1 MIRRAAKAVAFEIWL
16 PAVVFIVLWSVSARS
31 TNYYY
36 PPLTTILRTFRE
48 MWLFDRAWSD
58 GYPSVRNFIL
68 GLAMAIVIGIAAG
81 LLLGLNGVL
90 YQITLPVLEFMRAIP
105 GIVLVPVGL
114 ALIGIGDGMKIT
126 VIAYGTLWPVM
137 LGTVDGV
144 RSIDP
149 LVRDMA
155 KSFRLGR
162 LQYLRRVVL
171 PAASPQILAGARIS
185 VSLGVVLII
194 ASEYVASTHG
204 IGYVQ
209 LQSERT
215 FAVPEMWASLI
226 LLGLLGY
233 ASNLAFRVVEH
244 RLLRWYIGLRS
255 TDQGGPAS

>member
-1 MIRRAAKAVAFEIWL
+1 MIRRTAKAVTLEVWL
-16 PAVVFIVLWSVSARS
+16 PATLLVVLWFVSARS

-36 PPLTTILRTFRE
+36 PPLKKVLHTFRE

-58 GYPSVRNFIL
+58 GYPSIRNFL
-68 GLAMAIVIGIAAG
+68 VGLAVAVVIGIAVG
-81 LLLGLNGVL
+81 LVLGLNDLV
-90 YQITLPVLEFMRAIP
+90 YQITQPVLEFMRAIP
-105 GIVLVPVGL
+105 GIVLVPIGL
-114 ALIGIGDGMKIT
+114 ALIGIGDGMKIA

-144 RSIDP
+144 RSLDP
-149 LVRDMA
+149 LVRDMSR
-155 KSFRLGR
+155 SFRFSR
-162 LQYLRRVVL
+162 FQYLRRVVL
-171 PAASPQILAGARIS
+171 PGASPQILAGARIS

-215 FAVPEMWASLI
+215 FAIPELWASLV

-233 ASNLAFRVVEH
+233 VSNLAFRVVEN

-255 TDQGGPAS
+255 TDQGGRAS